1 MEINGPGA
9 IHGPH
14 SLNGIHRSQNTSP
27 VEPGYSQPIDE
38 LDISPHAELMSRIH
52 EIPDVRTHLVDEIRQ
67 QIMDGT
73 YETQERLQVAVDRLL
88 DEVS

>member
-14 SLNGIHRSQNTSP
+14 SLGGVHRPQNSPP
-27 VEPGYSQPIDE
+27 VESEYAQPVDE
-38 LDISPHAELMSRIH
+38 LDISPHAELMSQIH
-52 EIPDVRTHLVDEIRQ
+52 DIPDVRSHLVDEIRQ

-73 YETQERLQVAVDRLL
+73 YETPEKLQGAIDKLL
-88 DEVS
+88 DEFS